1 MHFGIKTNFNIIQI
15 LFQASK
21 DTLDIQLNMA
31 RYKFFHIILL
41 NLVQI
46 YMNLFMVFKFLF
58 RHQLDAEIKKRL
70 KAEQNVDHM
79 VRFDNLFK
87 KK

>member
-1 MHFGIKTNFNIIQI
+1 
-15 LFQASK
+15 
-21 DTLDIQLNMA
+21 
-31 RYKFFHIILL
+31 
-41 NLVQI
+41 
-46 YMNLFMVFKFLF
+46 MNLFMVFKFLF